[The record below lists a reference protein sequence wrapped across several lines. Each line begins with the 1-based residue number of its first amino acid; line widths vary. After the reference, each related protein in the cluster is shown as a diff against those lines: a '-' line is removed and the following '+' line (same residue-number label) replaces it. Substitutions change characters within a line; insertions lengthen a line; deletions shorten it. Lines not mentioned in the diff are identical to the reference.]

1 MLKMI
6 SLSLMKRSVFKLP
19 VRLSS
24 DVRRRVDSDK
34 RLKNDIKYL
43 GKILGAAI
51 KADDERVYQAVEKN
65 RNLAREVSTVLV
77 LPLSYVT
84 VRPLIVGLSLS

>member
-1 MLKMI
+1 MI
-6 SLSLMKRSVFKLP
+6 PSSLMKRAVLKMP
-19 VRLSS
+19 VRLIS

-51 KADDERVYQAVEKN
+51 KADDERIYQAVEKL
-65 RNLAREVSTVLV
+65 RHLAREVSV
-77 LPLSYVT
+77 
-84 VRPLIVGLSLS
+84 

>member
-1 MLKMI
+1 MI
-6 SLSLMKRSVFKLP
+6 SLSLMKRSVFKMP

-84 VRPLIVGLSLS
+84 VRPLIVELFLS